1 MKKKILAIIAVIVL
15 LLVGALYWFKSQPN
29 YRDDKKRISLQ
40 VDSEFSYKSIYV
52 SEQGFGNDMANV
64 CRFTLKNPK
73 DIKGFV
79 SVDKLNKK
87 EKEDIDNFYNTDFN
101 TEWED
106 NKNTGKYTHVINELS
121 ALKSSSDTKYIHH
134 RIENSSSYEL
144 YIYNKKMNVG
154 YYVVSII

>member
-1 MKKKILAIIAVIVL
+1 M
-15 LLVGALYWFKSQPN
+15 
-29 YRDDKKRISLQ
+29 
-40 VDSEFSYKSIYV
+40 
-52 SEQGFGNDMANV
+52 
-64 CRFTLKNPK
+64 